1 MGGCCGKRRENERRS
16 KGEINRLLP
25 AELLEKVFR
34 LLSTK
39 DLMNAVQVKI
49 INFFKH
55 YRHHHVKR
63 INRANG
69 QHDHNC
75 VQVCRWWKEIG
86 EAPVLWSWLRLPT
99 VNQKNIDVIQELL
112 EQSKRLQGIET
123 LVARAVSEELL
134 LAVAQHKSLRRL
146 DFAHADLSSVES
158 IVLARAIC
166 KMEEVDLGRSQ
177 FSPEQANIIFQ
188 HLSKN
193 NNLHCLNLFNTNLFA
208 VRPQQLAEAVTQV
221 HEVTLWSCRL
231 TPKHSEA
238 IFRAMTSSCKL
249 RKLDLSYNN
258 LSTVNPNVLAAAI
271 NLLKN
276 ADLGCTCLTGEQAST
291 ILSYQIISP
300 SLQVDAI
307 LCQTLASTSLES
319 LWISGVKGEVDREAV
334 ARAAR
339 IVPELR
345 IL

>member
-1 MGGCCGKRRENERRS
+1 M
-16 KGEINRLLP
+16 
-25 AELLEKVFR
+25 
-34 LLSTK
+34 
-39 DLMNAVQVKI
+39 
-49 INFFKH
+49 
-55 YRHHHVKR
+55 
-63 INRANG
+63 ANG
-69 QHDHNC
+69 LDTE
-75 VQVCRWWKEIG
+75 VCRRGREIG

-146 DFAHADLSSVES
+146 DFAHTDLTSIEP

-177 FSPEQANIIFQ
+177 FSPEQANLIFQ

-193 NNLHCLNLFNTNLFA
+193 NNLQCLNLFNTNLFA
-208 VRPQQLAEAVTQV
+208 VRPQPLAQAVTQV
-221 HEVTLWSCRL
+221 HQVTLWSCRL

-258 LSTVNPNVLAAAI
+258 LSTVNPSVLAAAI
-271 NLLKN
+271 NRLKS
-276 ADLGCTCLTGEQAST
+276 ADLGCTCLTGEQART
-291 ILSYQIISP
+291 ILSYQISSP

-334 ARAAR
+334 AMAAR